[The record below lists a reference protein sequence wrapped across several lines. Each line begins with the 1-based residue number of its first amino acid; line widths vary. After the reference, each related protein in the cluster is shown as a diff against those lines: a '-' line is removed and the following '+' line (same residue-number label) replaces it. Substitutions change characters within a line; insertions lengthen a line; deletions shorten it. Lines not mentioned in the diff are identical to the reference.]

1 MGGAAP
7 RRSDRSGMHDAQTA
21 PPAEEL
27 RALVARAGAHDL
39 AAYESLVA
47 RFQDMAVG
55 YAYARLGD
63 LHLAQDAAQ
72 EAFWQAYR
80 DLPALRDQEAFP
92 GWLRRIV
99 ARQCGRLTRG
109 KRVRVVPLSTVI
121 ELLSPLPEPAEA
133 AEVSERQEV
142 VRRAVRALP
151 ESERDVVALFY
162 LGGYAQTEIARF
174 LEVPPTTVNN
184 RLHAARGRLRRS
196 MLAMV
201 EEDLHGGRPS
211 RDPRFTAGVLNTLAP
226 RPETDSDRIY
236 DALEAHTAGWG
247 QTQWRN
253 GRLAHSHF
261 DWASSRLG
269 LVDDRLI
276 TIFGVYDITMRVGT
290 AHVRVAGVN
299 LEFTDPNDSGR
310 DVFGQTA
317 AASVGSMRERGYDLS
332 VAFGREDFFAGLGY
346 AAAWRESMW
355 FVRTEDLPGASLEVE
370 PESFEPVHREE
381 LAALYNREHEGL
393 TGTTVRPTY
402 LRNKHPGEL
411 AGYLWRRP
419 DGTPRGY
426 VVVGRAS
433 TSGWRNPALLG
444 RNHRGFDTLLWH
456 DESAGDPEER
466 LRVLGQLARRLG
478 CAEIAFDR
486 LHYLSPLGR
495 RLRRM
500 RCRIEQ
506 EYRRYVVRIVNLASL
521 FEKLAPELARRLEG
535 SPLDAWSGTLGVVTP
550 EERIVLAVERGSV
563 RVIAPPGDPDA
574 LMGPN
579 TIEGGPAIAQLVVGS
594 EAPRET
600 VATAGIRLH
609 GEASRLIDV
618 LFPPAYPQMD
628 NQAL

>member
-1 MGGAAP
+1 
-7 RRSDRSGMHDAQTA
+7 MHEAQTA
-21 PPAEEL
+21 APEGHL

-39 AAYESLVA
+39 AAYEALVV

-80 DLPALRDQEAFP
+80 DLPALRDPAAFP

-99 ARQCGRLTRG
+99 VRQCGRLTRG
-109 KRVRVVPLSTVI
+109 KRVRVVPLSTAI
-121 ELLSPLPEPAEA
+121 ELLSPLAEPAEA
-133 AEVSERQEV
+133 AEVSERQEA
-142 VRRAVRALP
+142 VRRAVRMLP

-162 LGGYAQTEIARF
+162 LGGYAQMEVARF

-201 EEDLHGGRPS
+201 REDLQGGRPS
-211 RDPRFTAGVLNTLAP
+211 RDARFTAGVLNTLAP

-236 DALEAHTAGWG
+236 DTLEAHTAGWG

-253 GRLAHSHF
+253 GRLAHSRF
-261 DWASSRLG
+261 DWATSSLG
-269 LVDDRLI
+269 LIDDRLV
-276 TIFGVYDITMRVGT
+276 TIFGVYDITMRVGG
-290 AHVRVAGVN
+290 AHARVAGVN
-299 LEFTDPNDSGR
+299 LEFTDPDASGR
-310 DVFGQTA
+310 DVCGQTA
-317 AASVGSMRERGYDLS
+317 AASVASMRERGYDLS
-332 VAFGREDFFAGLGY
+332 IAFGREEFFAGLGY

-355 FVRTEDLPGASLEVE
+355 FVKTDDLSGAPLDVELE
-370 PESFEPVHREE
+370 PFEPVHHEE
-381 LAALYNREHEGL
+381 LAALYNREQEGL

-419 DGTPRGY
+419 DGGARGY
-426 VVVGRAS
+426 VVVGRAC

-466 LRVLGQLARRLG
+466 LQVLGQLARRLG
-478 CAEIAFDR
+478 CAEVAFDR

-495 RLRRM
+495 RLRQM

-506 EYRRYVVRIVNLASL
+506 EYRHYVVRIVNLSSL

-535 SPLDAWSGTLGVVTP
+535 SPLDAWSGTLGIVTP
-550 EERIVLAVERGSV
+550 EERIVLAVERGGV
-563 RVIAPPGDPDA
+563 QVITPPGGSDA
-574 LMGPN
+574 LLGPN

-594 EAPRET
+594 EAPQET
-600 VATAGIRLH
+600 VAMAGMTLR
-609 GEASRLIDV
+609 GEARRLIDV
-618 LFPPAYPQMD
+618 LIPPAYPQMD